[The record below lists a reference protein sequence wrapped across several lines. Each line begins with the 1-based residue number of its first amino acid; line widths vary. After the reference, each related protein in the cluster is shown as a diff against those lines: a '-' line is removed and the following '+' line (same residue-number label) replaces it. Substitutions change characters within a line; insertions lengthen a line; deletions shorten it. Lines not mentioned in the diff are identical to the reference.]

1 MSVEQ
6 RVRRQEER
14 APALAARLATWLG
27 PPRPD
32 ERALDAGCGAGAL
45 AIAVAPL
52 VAEVVGVDADPAL
65 LEAARKLAPPNAT
78 FVEGDVAALPFPDS
92 SFELAAS
99 MRVLHH
105 VRRPELAIAELVRVV
120 RPGGRVLV
128 VDQLGD
134 IDPLVAMQVD
144 RFERARDPSHTR
156 YVSDADIRGFLDAND
171 LVVQRAEIVRER
183 RELESYLD
191 LAGTEGEAREQARA
205 LAPADTYWI
214 EVGWYLAVRRGFAT

>member
-65 LEAARKLAPPNAT
+65 LEAARKLGPPNAT

-99 MRVLHH
+99 MRVLH
-105 VRRPELAIAELVRVV
+105 
-120 RPGGRVLV
+120 PGGRVLV